1 VQTNNVQSEEPGTE
15 VEFVNFLMESSS
27 LGRFNDVTV
36 SPVTLISKVDVQAL
50 CANSDD
56 VFETDFDLSDLFL
69 TEVTADNSSVMQ
81 SIPDVMQFA
90 QEEVVEEF
98 SVVKEFSELSPPHV
112 TASTNLYSDQV
123 PLSQEVIVTQVNTIY
138 NVSPVSTINQVTNH
152 PSKLVSLSVNN
163 KEI

>member
-1 VQTNNVQSEEPGTE
+1 
-15 VEFVNFLMESSS
+15 M
-27 LGRFNDVTV
+27 
-36 SPVTLISKVDVQAL
+36 
-50 CANSDD
+50 
-56 VFETDFDLSDLFL
+56 
-69 TEVTADNSSVMQ
+69 
-81 SIPDVMQFA
+81 
-90 QEEVVEEF
+90 
-98 SVVKEFSELSPPHV
+98 VKEFSELSPPHV

>member
-90 QEEVVEEF
+90 QE
-98 SVVKEFSELSPPHV
+98 
-112 TASTNLYSDQV
+112 
-123 PLSQEVIVTQVNTIY
+123 
-138 NVSPVSTINQVTNH
+138 
-152 PSKLVSLSVNN
+152 
-163 KEI
+163 